1 MKCVIDSNSGFCS
14 GVITAI
20 RTAEQ
25 YLSTHPILYCL
36 GDIVH
41 NNEEVD
47 RLTGLGLIIISHEE
61 FRQLRNTTVLIRAHG
76 EPPETYAIATQN
88 HIRLIDATCPV
99 VLKLQQKVKMSH
111 EEHDVEKAQIL
122 IFGKEGH
129 AEVIGLLGQTSKQGM
144 VISGRK
150 DLDKIDYERPA
161 YLYSQTT
168 QSIEDYSGIVEEIAS
183 GYRSHGN
190 GHLFYHHNTICR
202 LVANRSKQIREFA
215 SLYDKII
222 FVSGEKSS
230 NGLYLFGLCKEVN
243 PNSYFISNKTQ
254 LDDISIEQDETI
266 GICGAT
272 STPMWLMEEIRD
284 QILKTE

>member
-47 RLTGLGLIIISHEE
+47 RLTGLGLVIISHEE

-76 EPPETYAIATQN
+76 EPPETYAVAARN
-88 HIRLIDATCPV
+88 HITLIDATCPV
-99 VLKLQQKVKMSH
+99 VLKLQQKVKKSH

-129 AEVIGLLGQTSKQGM
+129 AEVIGLLGQTSKRGI
-144 VISGRK
+144 VISDRK
-150 DLDKIDYERPA
+150 DLDKIDYQRPA

-183 GYRSHGN
+183 RYRFHGN

-230 NGLYLFGLCKEVN
+230 NGLYLFGLCKEMN

-254 LDDISIEQDETI
+254 LDDISIEENETI

-272 STPMWLMEEIRD
+272 STPMWLMEEIRNR
-284 QILKTE
+284 ILKTK